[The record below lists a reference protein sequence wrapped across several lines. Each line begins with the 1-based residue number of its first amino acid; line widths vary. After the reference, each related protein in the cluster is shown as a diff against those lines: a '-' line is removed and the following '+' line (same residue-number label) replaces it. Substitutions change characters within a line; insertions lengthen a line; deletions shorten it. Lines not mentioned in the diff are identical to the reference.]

1 MITRP
6 TVPVAL
12 LLAMYLVGALGGCSS
27 RENPAP
33 VTRLDTT
40 RAHNYDRDVIRES
53 HYTVVPGD
61 TLYSIA
67 FRSSMD
73 LRELAQINNLSEPYT
88 IYPGQTL
95 QIRYRGR
102 APVSQAGSSR
112 VQTGAVERIEIA
124 EESGGSQAIASTG
137 KTEYGDQQVTQES
150 ERQGVAKESVQ
161 EPVKEP
167 VREQAQTPTRVPQ
180 ITQSP
185 QRERAIRS
193 SDIRWQWPSAGQL
206 VARFSTADTGTRG
219 MEFAGQ
225 RGDSVVAAAAG
236 RVVYVGSALR
246 GYGQLIILK
255 HNEDYI
261 TAYAHNDSIQ
271 VREQQWVEAG
281 QQIATMGST
290 GRDDVRLR
298 FELRLRG
305 NSVNPE
311 NYLPRR

>member
-1 MITRP
+1 MVNRP
-6 TVPVAL
+6 AAWIYIVLTLCLAGL
-12 LLAMYLVGALGGCSS
+12 LGACSS
-27 RENPAP
+27 REDPAP
-33 VTRLDTT
+33 VTRLDTA
-40 RAHNYDRDVIRES
+40 RAHNYDRDVIRERQ
-53 HYTVVPGD
+53 YIVVPGD

-95 QIRYRGR
+95 QIRYQGR
-102 APVSQAGSSR
+102 APVSQPDGSR

-124 EESGGSQAIASTG
+124 EESSGSETIASTE
-137 KTEYGDQQVTQES
+137 KTAYGDQKAIEEAGAKAETREPT
-150 ERQGVAKESVQ
+150 RQ
-161 EPVKEP
+161 
-167 VREQAQTPTRVPQ
+167 QAETPARVPQ
-180 ITQSP
+180 RVPQVTQSP

-193 SDIRWQWPSAGQL
+193 SDIRWQWPATGQL
-206 VARFSTADTGTRG
+206 VSRFSTADTGTRG

-225 RGDSVVAAAAG
+225 RGDPVVAAAAG